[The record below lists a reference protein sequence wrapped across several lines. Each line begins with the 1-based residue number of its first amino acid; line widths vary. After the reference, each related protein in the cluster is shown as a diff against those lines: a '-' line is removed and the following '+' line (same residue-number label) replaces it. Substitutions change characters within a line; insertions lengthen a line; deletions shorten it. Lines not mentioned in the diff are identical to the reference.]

1 MNVNSSADLD
11 PARSSGQGL
20 PERGDV
26 AVLADQP
33 PPRLILSDVL
43 RVDVPSDG
51 MVGGTAGLLP
61 QAEADR
67 AARRA
72 RRRARAAAALL
83 AQSSPEPQQMGE
95 EGHDQGAQTA
105 VEVVPEAP
113 FLSADPNELDL
124 AGMLEEAA
132 TREWAEVLPF
142 PLHERRAAMPDT
154 DPDRPSPQVLERP
167 APPVPPTVEPV
178 AAELAQAMGMVQGTL
193 ESELTQRLTE
203 IVRRVVSEELEG
215 EAGQRVLDA
224 LRQIVRSEVT
234 MAMSLA
240 LRDQGQ

>member
-1 MNVNSSADLD
+1 MNVNSTADLD
-11 PARSSGQGL
+11 PARSLRQGL
-20 PERGDV
+20 PEAEDV
-26 AVLADQP
+26 AVPEDQA

-43 RVDVPSDG
+43 RVDVANDEAGGG
-51 MVGGTAGLLP
+51 MAGLLSG
-61 QAEADR
+61 EDADR
-67 AARRA
+67 EARRA

-83 AQSSPEPQQMGE
+83 AQSSPEPRQGFE
-95 EGHDQGAQTA
+95 EGHDQGAQA
-105 VEVVPEAP
+105 AAEVVPEAP
-113 FLSADPNELDL
+113 FLSADPDDLDL

-142 PLHERRAAMPDT
+142 PLHERRVAMPET
-154 DPDRPSPQVLERP
+154 DPGRPSPQVLQRP
-167 APPVPPTVEPV
+167 APPVSPAPEPV
-178 AAELAQAMGMVQGTL
+178 AAELSRAMGMGQGAM
-193 ESELTQRLTE
+193 ESELSLRLTE

-234 MAMSLA
+234 MAVSLA